1 MVMDVHLTLFN
12 QPYKI
17 DHVTTNLMSGRK
29 GRITRTHRHPVF
41 HFIYITEGRGEFE
54 INGSVSQAEPGYL
67 YIIHPNEWHAFSGSE
82 EEPLCDL
89 ESTFLLLDA
98 CGQPAVLNYFDVIE
112 QGRHVVL
119 PPALRGA
126 PLVVPPEYRPLLVE
140 GFERII
146 DAKTSFFSKEYLS
159 VLLLE
164 LLARSEEI
172 IMRMNGPELA
182 QPSHSLDSVHTTA
195 SRLKSCLHNCLDKPV
210 TLRELA
216 DTVHLTPN
224 YLCRLFKEY
233 LGETPMSYLQRIR
246 LQEARRLLTHTDLP
260 IAAIS
265 EKLCYEEP
273 SYFARLFRKRY
284 GISPT
289 EYRRA
294 RWSSSDNRLI

>member
-1 MVMDVHLTLFN
+1 MDIHLNIFD

-29 GRITRTHRHPVF
+29 GRITKTHRHPVF
-41 HFIYITEGRGEFE
+41 HFIYVTEGRGEFE
-54 INGSVSQAEPGYL
+54 INGRLSHAEPGYF
-67 YIIHPNEWHAFSGSE
+67 YIINPNEWHSFSGSE

-98 CGQPAVLNYFDVIE
+98 CGQPAVLNFFDVIE
-112 QGRHVVL
+112 QGRQVLL
-119 PPALRGA
+119 PPALRRE
-126 PLVVPPEYRPLLVE
+126 PLVVPPDQRPLLVE
-140 GFERII
+140 GFQRLI
-146 DAKTSFFSKEYLS
+146 DAKDSFFSHGRLE
-159 VLLLE
+159 VMLLD
-164 LLARSEEI
+164 LLTRSEEI
-172 IMRMNGPELA
+172 IMRMNSLELVE
-182 QPSHSLDSVHTTA
+182 PPHSLDSVHTTA
-195 SRLKSCLHNCLDKPV
+195 SKLKSYLHTCVDKPV

-216 DTVHLTPN
+216 NTVHLTPN

-233 LGETPMSYLQRIR
+233 LGETPMGYLQRLR

-260 IAAIS
+260 VSVIS

-289 EYRRA
+289 DYRRA
-294 RWSSSDNRLI
+294 RWSASSDNRLI